1 MSKFNKKTLRK
12 GGFHYCNTFIR
23 ISAMAK
29 KTNDLMSAAD
39 LDNDGI
45 LTSEE
50 LDVRERI
57 LNIQDRDAMRD
68 AQRRMAWA
76 AVLGMLIYP
85 VMIVLAVW
93 LKLDGAAE
101 ILGDISSTYF
111 LSVAAIAGAFYGGQ
125 AYTDR
130 KKN

>member
-1 MSKFNKKTLRK
+1 
-12 GGFHYCNTFIR
+12 
-23 ISAMAK
+23 MAK
-29 KTNDLMSAAD
+29 KTNDLMSSAD
-39 LDNDGI
+39 LDGDGS

-93 LKLDGAAE
+93 LKLDIAAD
-101 ILGDISSTYF
+101 ILGDMSSTYF